1 MASDVP
7 PAPATEPGQA
17 PPASWRPPSLPFV
30 PAALPPLPP
39 IPDATIA
46 VRARTHKGSVTQAD
60 GNKRDSRHA
69 ELASNEILEWKGDA
83 ALHWLISTHL
93 SAVLPT
99 ATSGELSDLRSRLTS
114 NRTFSHLAWHYG
126 LTSALFTRKNQLSDN
141 STAEEQQ
148 RTAANALEAH
158 IGGLIDAHQGD
169 VRPVSDYLRQLLL
182 PAVFPAFLHIKRSL
196 ENASN
201 PDASGPPNKRPRLE
215 TGDAVLDAENRT
227 SSGRRAVTRFR
238 HHQWIDEFTENRR
251 WTATLE
257 IGGQVVGVGAAGK
270 IAAARDVALEAYLDK
285 ISNATSSP
293 A

>member
-99 ATSGELSDLRSRLTS
+99 ATSGELSVRTALLAILDEYRCRAETRLSRPQDLRSRLTS

-126 LTSALFTRKNQLSDN
+126 LTSALITRKNQLSDN

-215 TGDAVLDAENRT
+215 TGDAVLGET
-227 SSGRRAVTRFR
+227 SPPAALRATVR
-238 HHQWIDEFTENRR
+238 HRSER
-251 WTATLE
+251 
-257 IGGQVVGVGAAGK
+257 
-270 IAAARDVALEAYLDK
+270 
-285 ISNATSSP
+285 
-293 A
+293 